1 MIKKTE
7 NFPSFGYEDKF
18 LLLGSCFS
26 NHIGERLKY
35 HGFQT
40 EINPLGVVFHPL
52 ALATQL
58 SKAMKGDLSGK
69 IFSVGDVYL
78 HSLASSEV
86 YGIGEEAVFANYSK
100 QLSELRNQL
109 LNSTVLIVTFGSM
122 HGYTLVENN
131 EIVANCHKQPAAT
144 FNKVFSGI
152 DNVTDIW
159 RELIDDLKA
168 FNPKLEVVFTVSPVR
183 YTRDGILEN
192 NHSKARLI
200 EVISRLNKPYFPGYE
215 LVNDVLRDYRYF
227 ELDQSHPNELAIR
240 EVWKMFK
247 EWSFGIEEQKII
259 DLVLELRTR
268 ENHRFLFP
276 DSESTLEFQKITNEK
291 REQLNSLYPYVAL

>member
-1 MIKKTE
+1 MIKKDIA
-7 NFPSFGYEDKF
+7 FPELKYQDEY

-26 NHIGERLKY
+26 NHIGDRLKF
-35 HGFQT
+35 HGFKT

-69 IFSVGDVYL
+69 IFNVGDVYL

-86 YGIGEEAVFANYSK
+86 YGIGEEAIFANYSK
-100 QLSELRNQL
+100 QLYELRDQL

-131 EIVANCHKQPAAT
+131 EMVANCHKQPTTT
-144 FNKVFSGI
+144 FNKVFSEI
-152 DNVTDIW
+152 TEVTLVW
-159 RELIDDLKA
+159 KELLDDLKV
-168 FNPKLEVVFTVSPVR
+168 FNPKLKVIFTVSPVR
-183 YTRDGILEN
+183 YTRDGIMEN
-192 NHSKARLI
+192 VHSKSRLL
-200 EVISRLNKPYFPGYE
+200 EVISKLERPYFPSFE

-247 EWSFGIEEQKII
+247 DWSFGDEELKIME
-259 DLVLELRTR
+259 LVKELRTR
-268 ENHRFLFP
+268 ENHRFIFP
-276 DSESTLEFQKITNEK
+276 DSEGTAEFKRITNEK
-291 REQLNSLYPYVAL
+291 RELFNSLYPYVAL

>member
-1 MIKKTE
+1 MIKKTADY
-7 NFPSFGYEDKF
+7 PSFNYEDKF

-35 HGFQT
+35 HGFRT

-69 IFSVGDVYL
+69 IFNVGDVYL

-86 YGIGEEAVFANYSK
+86 YGIGEEAVFSNYSK
-100 QLSELRNQL
+100 QLSELRNEL
-109 LNSTVLIVTFGSM
+109 LNSTILIITFGSM

-131 EIVANCHKQPAAT
+131 EIVANCHKQPTTT
-144 FNKVFSGI
+144 FNKVFSEI
-152 DNVTDIW
+152 NHVTAIW
-159 RELIDDLKA
+159 RELLDDLKT

-192 NHSKARLI
+192 VHSK
-200 EVISRLNKPYFPGYE
+200 SRLLEVVSQLEQPYFPSYE

-227 ELDQSHPNELAIR
+227 ELDQSHPNDLAIR

-247 EWSFGIEEQKII
+247 EWSFGSEEQKIM
-259 DLVLELRTR
+259 DLVLDVRTR

-291 REQLNSLYPYVAL
+291 RERLNSLYPYVAL

>member
-1 MIKKTE
+1 
-7 NFPSFGYEDKF
+7 
-18 LLLGSCFS
+18 
-26 NHIGERLKY
+26 
-35 HGFQT
+35 
-40 EINPLGVVFHPL
+40 LGVVFHPL

-159 RELIDDLKA
+159 QELLDDLKA

-291 REQLNSLYPYVAL
+291 REQLYSLYPYVAL